1 MLGHFGAAIA
11 GLTSIRAYGVQSAFK
26 DKSLLR
32 INKYT
37 RAARTFYNL
46 NRWICIRIDAL
57 GGLFAASLAAYLVYF
72 QDQTSSTT
80 GFSLNMAVGF
90 SGMILWWVR
99 MLNEFEVQGNRSSF
113 PTPCYMTSID
123 IPSQSRAYSRLR

>member
-1 MLGHFGAAIA
+1 MLLNLSLA
-11 GLTSIRAYGVQSAFK
+11 SIRAYGAEERFKGQSI
-26 DKSLLR
+26 SR

-37 RAARTFYNL
+37 RAARTFFNL

-57 GGLFAASLAAYLVYF
+57 GGLFAASLAAYLVYGH
-72 QDQTSSTT
+72 TKAAETT

-99 MLNEFEVQGNRSSF
+99 ILNEFEVQGTF
-113 PTPCYMTSID
+113 K
-123 IPSQSRAYSRLR
+123 RANNCAAVLDN